1 MRPFYLYLAAWILP
15 LTSAFWFISD
25 YNVGVSSFSLNYLVG
40 LLSAFFVTSLL
51 FSFMFPNK
59 APKAFIVGK
68 FNSNKSIKLQG
79 ELIIIWYCI
88 FFIEVLESGGVP
100 AYGLMGKIYYYEF
113 GISTLHG
120 FSNMLRALIWS
131 NLVLLY
137 LLGMRVPVWMKVMT
151 VLMVASAVL
160 LEQSRGT
167 FAMTLLF
174 ALGPMAIFTK
184 ITIFRSIRVG
194 GLLLLFLMVFSAFR
208 FIRYSES
215 PIEEILLIANLAIE
229 GDFYKYLIEPAANYI
244 ATPILNAGVNI
255 DIVDDFGFFPVE
267 TMSSLVPSVIV
278 GMLNQVNPDTMVTD
292 YGVLFNEMF
301 NTTTYVVPFVRDFG
315 LVGGFIVINAFF
327 VYCTYVFFK
336 ARNGSVEHII
346 KLSPLMMCLALS
358 FFTSY
363 LTSLVTV
370 VYLLVSGAVA
380 RRMV

>member
-25 YNVGVSSFSLNYLVG
+25 YNIGVSTFSLNYLVG
-40 LLSAFFVTSLL
+40 LLLAFFVTSLL

-79 ELIIIWYCI
+79 KLIIIWYSI
-88 FFIEVLESGGVP
+88 FLLEVLESGGVP

-113 GISTLHG
+113 GIPSLHG

-137 LLGMRVPVWMKVMT
+137 LLGMRVPVWMKVTT
-151 VLMVASAVL
+151 VLMVASALL

-174 ALGPMAIFTK
+174 ALGPMAIFMK
-184 ITIFRSIRVG
+184 ISIFRAIRDGVY
-194 GLLLLFLMVFSAFR
+194 LLLFLMVFSAFR

-215 PIEEILLIANLAIE
+215 PIEEMLLIANLAIE
-229 GDFYKYLIEPAANYI
+229 GEFYKYLIEPAANYI
-244 ATPILNAGVNI
+244 AAPILNAGLNLDVADAFRFSPYETI
-255 DIVDDFGFFPVE
+255 QPLIPSRIRHFFPWNE
-267 TMSSLVPSVIV
+267 
-278 GMLNQVNPDTMVTD
+278 TD
-292 YGVLFNEMF
+292 YGELLNEMF
-301 NTTTYVVPFVRDFG
+301 NTTTYVTPFVRDFG
-315 LVGGFIVINAFF
+315 LIGGFIAINSFF

-363 LTSLVTV
+363 LTSLVTL
-370 VYLLVSGAVA
+370 VYILISRAVA